1 VCCTIPLL
9 TPKLAKPEPN
19 RDHDGRLGAL
29 GVGQVEDRKSLGQ
42 VLLGPQGEFG
52 GLGLPSLERLA
63 QESFG
68 LGLVRRVEDGADAQ
82 GDGLALIQAGDVSLG
97 ILLQVELAVLPG
109 HAGQGRPAGGLE
121 AGMVVGDDQ
130 ADALQAAP
138 DQAVEEGTPMSA
150 SDRATETPSTR
161 RLPSPVTP
169 TATSTAQ
176 STSCPLRAPGL
187 EAWRPAGLQAPE
199 RPPDTGLIRSL
210 HAELKGAYGSPR
222 MVRELRARGFS
233 ASKERV
239 QRLMGDNGMPFRTSS
254 RHSA

>member
-1 VCCTIPLL
+1 MCCTIPLL

-138 DQAVEEGTPMSA
+138 DQAVEEGTPMDLGLGQGDGDTEHA
-150 SDRATETPSTR
+150 ALAIPGHADRHQYRAIDQLPPSRTG
-161 RLPSPVTP
+161 
-169 TATSTAQ
+169 
-176 STSCPLRAPGL
+176 PGSV
-187 EAWRPAGLQAPE
+187 AACRIAGA
-199 RPPDTGLIRSL
+199 
-210 HAELKGAYGSPR
+210 
-222 MVRELRARGFS
+222 
-233 ASKERV
+233 
-239 QRLMGDNGMPFRTSS
+239 
-254 RHSA
+254 